1 MTRHVLR
8 RRPRARSL
16 GAVVSKGARVSVKR
30 WIPGVVLAGVVLSGC
45 GQTLAGSAA
54 VVGEARLTDAELSQT
69 VTTLAEELGIESS
82 AQVSQAVLSRWM
94 VSQLVEQLA
103 LDNDVTI
110 SKGEVDAAIAQ
121 ERESAGGQEAFEQG
135 ALQAGVLPAGIPD
148 AVRTSLLIE
157 KMAQFTATDEDPS
170 GQTGLI
176 AQVQRVS
183 DELDPQVSP
192 RFGTWDEEQLAV
204 GALPD
209 DLSTPVIDEAVPQL
223 QPAP

>member
-1 MTRHVLR
+1 M
-8 RRPRARSL
+8 
-16 GAVVSKGARVSVKR
+16 SVKR

-54 VVGEARLTDAELSQT
+54 VVGDERLTDAQLSQT
-69 VTTLAEELGIESS
+69 VSTLAQELGIENS

-94 VSQLVEQLA
+94 VSQLVDQLA
-103 LDNDVTI
+103 EDKGVTI

-121 ERESAGGQEAFEQG
+121 ESESAGGQEAFEQG
-135 ALQAGVLPAGIPD
+135 ALQAGVLPADIAD

-157 KMAQFTATDEDPS
+157 KMAQFTITGDDPS

-176 AQVQRVS
+176 TQVQQLS
-183 DELDPQVSP
+183 AELDPQVSP

-223 QPAP
+223 QPSP

>member
-1 MTRHVLR
+1 M
-8 RRPRARSL
+8 
-16 GAVVSKGARVSVKR
+16 SVKR

-54 VVGEARLTDAELSQT
+54 VVGEERLTDAQLSQT
-69 VTTLAEELGIESS
+69 VSTLAQELGIENS

-94 VSQLVEQLA
+94 VSQLVDQLA
-103 LDNDVTI
+103 EDKGVTI

-121 ERESAGGQEAFEQG
+121 ESESAGGQEAFEQG
-135 ALQAGVLPAGIPD
+135 ALQAGVLPADIAD

-157 KMAQFTATDEDPS
+157 KMAQFTITGDDPS

-176 AQVQRVS
+176 TQVQQLS
-183 DELDPQVSP
+183 AELDPQVSP

-223 QPAP
+223 QPSP

>member
-1 MTRHVLR
+1 
-8 RRPRARSL
+8 
-16 GAVVSKGARVSVKR
+16 VSVKR

-54 VVGEARLTDAELSQT
+54 VVGDERLTDAQLSQT
-69 VTTLAEELGIESS
+69 VSTLAQELGIENS

-94 VSQLVEQLA
+94 VSQLVDQLA
-103 LDNDVTI
+103 EDKGVTI

-121 ERESAGGQEAFEQG
+121 ESESAGGQEAFEQG
-135 ALQAGVLPAGIPD
+135 ALQAGVLPADIAD

-157 KMAQFTATDEDPS
+157 KMAQFTITGDDPS

-176 AQVQRVS
+176 TQVQQLS
-183 DELDPQVSP
+183 AELDPQVSP

-223 QPAP
+223 QPSP

>member
-1 MTRHVLR
+1 M
-8 RRPRARSL
+8 
-16 GAVVSKGARVSVKR
+16 SVKR

-54 VVGEARLTDAELSQT
+54 VVGEARLTDGELSQT
-69 VTTLAEELGIESS
+69 VSTLSEELGIESS

-103 LDNDVTI
+103 QDRGVAV
-110 SKGEVDAAIAQ
+110 SKGEVDAAITQ
-121 ERESAGGQEAFEQG
+121 ESESAGGREAFEQG
-135 ALQAGVLPAGIPD
+135 ALQAGVLPDGIDD

-157 KMAQFTATDEDPS
+157 KMSQFTITDEDPS

-176 AQVQRVS
+176 SAVQLLS
-183 DELDPQVSP
+183 ADLDPQVSP
-192 RFGTWDEEQLAV
+192 RFGTWDAEQLAV

-209 DLSTPVIDEAVPQL
+209 DLSTPVIEEAVPQL
-223 QPAP
+223 QTAP

>member
-1 MTRHVLR
+1 
-8 RRPRARSL
+8 
-16 GAVVSKGARVSVKR
+16 VSVKR

-54 VVGEARLTDAELSQT
+54 VVGEERLTDAQLSQT
-69 VTTLAEELGIESS
+69 VSTLAQELGIENS

-94 VSQLVEQLA
+94 VSQLVDQLA
-103 LDNDVTI
+103 EDKGVTI

-121 ERESAGGQEAFEQG
+121 ESESAGGQEAFEQG
-135 ALQAGVLPAGIPD
+135 ALQAGVLPADIAD

-157 KMAQFTATDEDPS
+157 KMAQFTITGDDPS

-176 AQVQRVS
+176 TQVQQLS
-183 DELDPQVSP
+183 AELDPQVSP

-223 QPAP
+223 QPSP

>member
-1 MTRHVLR
+1 MTRHVL
-8 RRPRARSL
+8 PRWRQARSL

-54 VVGEARLTDAELSQT
+54 VVGDARLTDAQLSET
-69 VTTLAEELGIESS
+69 VSTLAQELGIENS

-94 VSQLVEQLA
+94 VSELVDQLA
-103 LDNDVTI
+103 QDNGVTI

-121 ERESAGGQEAFEQG
+121 ESESAGGREAFEQG
-135 ALQAGVLPAGIPD
+135 ALQAGVLPADIAD

-157 KMAQFTATDEDPS
+157 KLAQSTATDEDPS

-176 AQVQRVS
+176 TQVQLVS
-183 DELDPQVSP
+183 LELDPQVSP

>member
-1 MTRHVLR
+1 M
-8 RRPRARSL
+8 
-16 GAVVSKGARVSVKR
+16 SVKR

-54 VVGEARLTDAELSQT
+54 VVGDERLTDAQLSQT
-69 VTTLAEELGIESS
+69 VSTLAQELGIENS

-94 VSQLVEQLA
+94 VSQLVDQLA
-103 LDNDVTI
+103 EDKGVTI
-110 SKGEVDAAIAQ
+110 SKGEVDAAITQ
-121 ERESAGGQEAFEQG
+121 ESESAGGQEAFEQG
-135 ALQAGVLPAGIPD
+135 ALQAGVLPADIAD

-157 KMAQFTATDEDPS
+157 KMAQFTITGDDPS

-176 AQVQRVS
+176 TQVQQLS
-183 DELDPQVSP
+183 AELDPQVSP

-223 QPAP
+223 QPSP

>member
-1 MTRHVLR
+1 
-8 RRPRARSL
+8 
-16 GAVVSKGARVSVKR
+16 VSVKR

-54 VVGEARLTDAELSQT
+54 VVGDARLTDAQLSET
-69 VTTLAEELGIESS
+69 VSTLAQELGIENS

-94 VSQLVEQLA
+94 VSELVDQLA
-103 LDNDVTI
+103 QDRGVTI

-121 ERESAGGQEAFEQG
+121 ESESAGGREAFEQG
-135 ALQAGVLPAGIPD
+135 ALQAGVLPADIAD

-157 KMAQFTATDEDPS
+157 KLAQSTATDEDPS

-176 AQVQRVS
+176 TQVQLVS
-183 DELDPQVSP
+183 LELDPQVSP

>member
-103 LDNDVTI
+103 QDNDVTI

-135 ALQAGVLPAGIPD
+135 ALQAGVLPADIAD

>member
-1 MTRHVLR
+1 M
-8 RRPRARSL
+8 
-16 GAVVSKGARVSVKR
+16 SVKR

-94 VSQLVEQLA
+94 VSQLVGQLA
-103 LDNDVTI
+103 QDNDVTI

-121 ERESAGGQEAFEQG
+121 ESESAGGQEAFEQG
-135 ALQAGVLPAGIPD
+135 ALQAGVLPADIAD